1 MQPEQTR
8 KRDVFAT
15 ARETL
20 IDAYGTADPAKL
32 RRQGRADET
41 ELRAADGIAR
51 RAVETLAVGS
61 LVFVPN
67 RLKPGQLGYALGVQ
81 LYAEPG
87 PIVSIDEDGWAMV
100 DLGRWGEFGCSLAD
114 LRPADPG
121 VPGGSDAA

>member
-1 MQPEQTR
+1 MPEQTR
-8 KRDVFAT
+8 KKDAFEL

-20 IDAYGTADPAKL
+20 IDRYGTADPDKL
-32 RRQGRADET
+32 RRQGRANET

-67 RLKPGQLGYALGVQ
+67 RLKPGHPGYGSAVR

-87 PIVSIDEDGWAMV
+87 PIVSIDDDGWAMV
-100 DLGRWGEFGCSLAD
+100 DLGGGQFGCPLAD
-114 LRPADPG
+114 LRPAE
-121 VPGGSDAA
+121 GGDDAA